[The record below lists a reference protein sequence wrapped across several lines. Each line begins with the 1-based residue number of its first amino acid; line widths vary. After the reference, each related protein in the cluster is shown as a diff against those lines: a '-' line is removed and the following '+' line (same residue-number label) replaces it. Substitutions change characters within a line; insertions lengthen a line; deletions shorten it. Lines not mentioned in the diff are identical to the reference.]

1 MSVEFV
7 DFKTVDLKSKLDTT
21 IGAELKLT
29 QTGRVSAKAP
39 EEWSGFVFLYLN
51 IKINDPEETYFVFD
65 ITTETVV
72 KVSDD
77 ITELDEAVMQ
87 EGVEIAQAKTF
98 EAIKAI
104 SIGMGINEIDLAAQG

>member
-1 MSVEFV
+1 MSAEFI
-7 DFKTVDLKSKLDTT
+7 DFKTVNLNSKLDTS
-21 IGAELKLT
+21 IGAELQLT
-29 QTGRVSAKAP
+29 QSGRVSAKAP

-51 IKINDPEETYFVFD
+51 IKINDPEEKFFVFD

-77 ITELDEAVMQ
+77 VTELNDEVMQ

-104 SIGMGINEIDLAAQG
+104 SVGMGINEIDLAAQG